1 MNRYSPWKYFLLIAM
16 IVFGI
21 LYALPNIYGEDYAVQ
36 ISTQGGQV
44 LSASVNDQI
53 VSALKEQAIPYISVT
68 KEDNSYL
75 VRFSQMDYQI
85 AAQNMIEAA
94 LGNDYAVALNLA
106 PRTPAWLSFFNAE
119 PMKLGL
125 DLRGGIHF
133 LMQVNLNQML
143 KEIAKTDVSSMS
155 DQLRE
160 DNIRYSS
167 LRATTDHQIQISFR
181 SQKALQA
188 AEQLLDKS
196 FPNYT
201 VTATNGRADFGL
213 TAVMGQTA
221 ITKLSQDAMSQT
233 ITILQSRVNQLGVSE
248 PVITQQGAN
257 QISVD
262 LPGIQDSARAK
273 ALIGTMATINL
284 QLQDIEH
291 DAAQAKQTG
300 IIPFGSSLYTFNDQP
315 VLLKNQVVLHG
326 NSILSASTDTDQS
339 GRPAVSIR
347 VGSSA
352 VSLFNKITAANIG
365 KPLATVY
372 IERKPQTTIVDGK
385 PVTKNVTNTKVIN
398 IATIQTAL
406 GTNFQITGLD
416 SVAEA
421 NNLSLLL
428 RSGAYRA
435 PLDIVQE
442 RLVGPSLGKQ
452 NISKGVMSCAV
463 SSLVVIIFMALYYS
477 LFGLIADLA
486 LILNVV
492 FVVAVMSLLGATLT
506 LPGIA
511 GIVLTVGMAVD
522 ANVLI
527 NERIREELRN
537 GVSPQAAINAGYD
550 RAFSTIVDANVTT
563 LIVAVVLFTL
573 GSGTIKSFAI
583 TLTIG
588 LITSMITAIFFT
600 RAIINLIYGGKTQP
614 RLRLGANYKRA
625 GG

>member
-1 MNRYSPWKYFLLIAM
+1 MNYYSPWKYLLLVIM
-16 IVFGI
+16 IVLGV
-21 LYALPNIYGEDYAVQ
+21 LYALPNLYGENYAVQ
-36 ISTQGGQV
+36 VSSQGGQPLASEDLNRV
-44 LSASVNDQI
+44 EAVLKSHKVPYLSATASPSSI
-53 VSALKEQAIPYISVT
+53 
-68 KEDNSYL
+68 L
-75 VRFSQMDYQI
+75 VRFDTMDYQV
-85 AAQNMIEAA
+85 AAQGALETA
-94 LGNDYAVALNLA
+94 LGNTYSVALNLA
-106 PRTPAWLSFFNAE
+106 PKTPHWLTLFNAV

-133 LMQVNLNQML
+133 LMQVNLSQMI
-143 KEIAKTDVSSMS
+143 KEVEKTDLSSMS

-160 DNIRYSS
+160 ANIRYSG
-167 LRATTDHQIQISFR
+167 LRINSQHVVELTFR
-181 SQKALQA
+181 SQDAMNSANK
-188 AEQLLDKS
+188 LLTKQ

-201 VTATNGRADFGL
+201 MTTSNQNNSYL
-213 TAVMGQTA
+213 LSAVMGQDA
-221 ITKLSQDAMSQT
+221 LTKLRQDAMGQT
-233 ITILQSRVNQLGVSE
+233 ISILQSRVNQLGVSE
-248 PVITQQGAN
+248 PVITQQGQN

-284 QLQDIEH
+284 QLQDTDN
-291 DAAQAKQTG
+291 DAYQAQQSG
-300 IIPFGSSLYTFNDQP
+300 IIPFGSSLFTFNGHP
-315 VLLKNQVVLHG
+315 VLLKNSIVLHG
-326 NSILSASTDTDQS
+326 NAILSASTTSDES
-339 GRPAVSIR
+339 GRPAVSVR
-347 VGSSA
+347 VGSGA
-352 VSLFNKITAANIG
+352 VTLFNKITAANVG

-372 IERKPQTTIVDGK
+372 IERKPQTTMVDGHS
-385 PVTKNVTNTKVIN
+385 VTKNVTTTKVIN

-406 GTNFQITGLD
+406 GSDFRITGLD

-442 RLVGPSLGKQ
+442 RIIGPSLGKQ
-452 NISKGVMSCAV
+452 NIEMGVRSCLI
-463 SSLVVIIFMALYYS
+463 SSLVVIIFMAFYYS
-477 LFGLIADLA
+477 VFGLVADLA
-486 LILNVV
+486 LILNVI
-492 FVVAVMSLLGATLT
+492 FVVAVMSLLEATMT

-537 GVSPQAAINAGYD
+537 GVSPQAAITSGYD

-588 LITSMITAIFFT
+588 LVTSMITAIFFT
-600 RAIINLIYGGKTQP
+600 RAIINLLYGGKSQR
-614 RLRLGANYKRA
+614 RLRLGIRYKA
-625 GG
+625 GQ

>member
-1 MNRYSPWKYFLLIAM
+1 MNYYSPWKYLLLVIM
-16 IVFGI
+16 IVLGV
-21 LYALPNIYGEDYAVQ
+21 LYALPNLYGENYAVQ
-36 ISTQGGQV
+36 VSSQGGQPLASEDLNRV
-44 LSASVNDQI
+44 EAVLKSHKVPYLSATTSSSSI
-53 VSALKEQAIPYISVT
+53 
-68 KEDNSYL
+68 L
-75 VRFSQMDYQI
+75 VRFDSMDFQV
-85 AAQNMIEAA
+85 AAQGALETA
-94 LGNDYAVALNLA
+94 LGNTYSVALNLA
-106 PRTPAWLSFFNAE
+106 PKTPHWLTLFNAV

-133 LMQVNLNQML
+133 LMQVNLNQMI
-143 KEIAKTDVSSMS
+143 KEVEKTDLSSMS

-160 DNIRYSS
+160 ANIRYSG
-167 LRATTDHQIQISFR
+167 LRVNSQHVVELTFR
-181 SQKALQA
+181 SQEAMNSANK
-188 AEQLLDKS
+188 LLVKQ

-201 VTATNGRADFGL
+201 MTTSNQNDSYL
-213 TAVMGQTA
+213 LSAVMGQDA
-221 ITKLSQDAMSQT
+221 LTKLRQDAMGQT
-233 ITILQSRVNQLGVSE
+233 ISILQSRVNQLGVSE
-248 PVITQQGAN
+248 PVITQQGQN

-284 QLQDIEH
+284 QLQDTDN
-291 DAAQAKQTG
+291 DAYQAQQSG
-300 IIPFGSSLYTFNDQP
+300 IIPFGSSLFTFEGRP
-315 VLLKNQVVLHG
+315 VLLKNSIVLHG
-326 NSILSASTDTDQS
+326 NAILSASTTTGQN
-339 GRPAVSIR
+339 GRPAVSVR
-347 VGSSA
+347 VGSGA
-352 VSLFNKITAANIG
+352 ATLFNKITAANVG
-365 KPLATVY
+365 KPMATVY
-372 IERKPQTTIVDGK
+372 IERKPQTTIVDGHS
-385 PVTKNVTNTKVIN
+385 VTKNVTTTKVIN

-406 GTNFQITGLD
+406 GTSFEITGLD
-416 SVAEA
+416 SAAEA

-442 RLVGPSLGKQ
+442 RIIGPSLGKQ
-452 NISKGVMSCAV
+452 NIEMGVRSCLI

-477 LFGLIADLA
+477 VFGLVADLA
-486 LILNVV
+486 LILNVI
-492 FVVAVMSLLGATLT
+492 FVVAVMSLLEATMT

-537 GVSPQAAINAGYD
+537 GVSPQAAITAGYD

-588 LITSMITAIFFT
+588 LVTSMITAIFFT
-600 RAIINLIYGGKTQP
+600 RAIINLLYGGKSQR
-614 RLRLGANYKRA
+614 RLRLGIRYKA
-625 GG
+625 G

>member
-1 MNRYSPWKYFLLIAM
+1 MNYYSPWKYLLLIIM
-16 IVFGI
+16 IVLGV
-21 LYALPNIYGEDYAVQ
+21 LYALPNLYGENYAVQ
-36 ISTQGGQV
+36 VSSQGGQP
-44 LSASVNDQI
+44 L
-53 VSALKEQAIPYISVT
+53 VSEDLNRVEATLESHKIPYLAATVSSSSI
-68 KEDNSYL
+68 L
-75 VRFSQMDYQI
+75 VRFDSMDYQV
-85 AAQNMIEAA
+85 AAQGALETA
-94 LGNDYAVALNLA
+94 LGNTYSVALNLA
-106 PRTPAWLSFFNAE
+106 PKTPHWLTLFNAV

-133 LMQVNLNQML
+133 LMQVNLNQMI
-143 KEIAKTDVSSMS
+143 KEVEKTDLSSMS

-160 DNIRYSS
+160 ANIRYSG
-167 LRATTDHQIQISFR
+167 LRVNSHHVVELTFR
-181 SQKALQA
+181 SQEAMNSANK
-188 AEQLLDKS
+188 LLVKQ

-201 VTATNGRADFGL
+201 MTTSNQNDSYL
-213 TAVMGQTA
+213 LSAVMGQDA
-221 ITKLSQDAMSQT
+221 LTKLRQDAMGQT
-233 ITILQSRVNQLGVSE
+233 ISILQSRVNQLGVSE
-248 PVITQQGAN
+248 PVITQQGQN

-284 QLQDIEH
+284 QLQDTNN
-291 DAAQAKQTG
+291 DAYQAQQSG
-300 IIPFGSSLYTFNDQP
+300 IIPFGSSLFTFEGRP
-315 VLLKNQVVLHG
+315 VLLKNSIVLHG
-326 NSILSASTDTDQS
+326 NAILSASTTTGQN
-339 GRPAVSIR
+339 GRPAVSVR
-347 VGSSA
+347 VGSGA
-352 VSLFNKITAANIG
+352 ATLFNKITAANVG
-365 KPLATVY
+365 KPMATVY
-372 IERKPQTTIVDGK
+372 IERKPQTTLVDGHS
-385 PVTKNVTNTKVIN
+385 VTKNVTTTKVIN

-406 GTNFQITGLD
+406 GTSFEITGLD
-416 SVAEA
+416 SAAEA

-442 RLVGPSLGKQ
+442 RIIGPSLGKQ
-452 NISKGVMSCAV
+452 NIEMGVRSCLI

-477 LFGLIADLA
+477 VFGLVADLA
-486 LILNVV
+486 LILNVI
-492 FVVAVMSLLGATLT
+492 FVVAVMSLLEATMT

-537 GVSPQAAINAGYD
+537 GVSPQAAITAGYD

-588 LITSMITAIFFT
+588 LVTSMITAIFFT
-600 RAIINLIYGGKTQP
+600 RAIINLLYGGKSQR
-614 RLRLGANYKRA
+614 RLRLGIRYKA
-625 GG
+625 GQ

>member
-1 MNRYSPWKYFLLIAM
+1 MNYYSPWKYVLLVVM
-16 IVFGI
+16 IVLGV
-21 LYALPNIYGEDYAVQ
+21 LYALPNLYGENYAVQ
-36 ISTQGGQV
+36 ISSRGAQSLSETAITQV
-44 LSASVNDQI
+44 EDTLKAKHIPFISATQNNDSI
-53 VSALKEQAIPYISVT
+53 
-68 KEDNSYL
+68 L
-75 VRFSQMDYQI
+75 VRFDEMDFQV
-85 AAQNMIEAA
+85 AAQDALEQE
-94 LGNDYAVALNLA
+94 LGNTFSVALNLA
-106 PRTPAWLSFFNAE
+106 PKTPRWLSSLNAS

-133 LMQVNLNQML
+133 LMQVNLNQMI
-143 KEIAKTDVSSMS
+143 KEVEKTDLSSMS
-155 DQLRE
+155 DQLRQE
-160 DNIRYSS
+160 NIRYSD
-167 LRATTDHQIQISFR
+167 LRVDNQHVVRISFR
-181 SQKALQA
+181 SEEALRSA
-188 AEQLLDKS
+188 YDLLSKQ

-201 VTATNGRADFGL
+201 MTKTQSNEQFSLSAA
-213 TAVMGQTA
+213 MGKNA
-221 ITKLSQDAMSQT
+221 LVKLQQDAMSQT
-233 ITILQSRVNQLGVSE
+233 ISILQSRVNQLGVSE
-248 PVITQQGAN
+248 PVITQQGLN

-284 QLQDIEH
+284 QLQDVDN
-291 DAAQAKQTG
+291 DAYQAQQSG
-300 IIPFGSSLYTFNDQP
+300 IIPFGSSLFTFEDRP
-315 VLLKNQVVLHG
+315 VLLKNSIILHG
-326 NSILSASTDTDQS
+326 NAILNASTTTGQN
-339 GRPAVSIR
+339 GRPAVSVR
-347 VGSSA
+347 VGSGA
-352 VSLFNKITAANIG
+352 ATLFNKITAANVG

-372 IERKPQTTIVDGK
+372 IERKPETTIVDDK
-385 PVTKNVTNTKVIN
+385 TVTKNVTSTKIIN

-406 GTNFQITGLD
+406 GTNFEITGLD
-416 SVAEA
+416 SLAEA

-442 RLVGPSLGKQ
+442 RIIGPSLGKQ
-452 NISKGVMSCAV
+452 NIQMGVRSCLI

-477 LFGLIADLA
+477 VFGLVADLA
-486 LILNVV
+486 LILNVI
-492 FVVAVMSLLGATLT
+492 FVVAVMSLLGATMT

-537 GVSPQAAINAGYD
+537 GVTPQAAINAGYD

-563 LIVAVVLFTL
+563 LIVAIVLFTL

-600 RAIINLIYGGKTQP
+600 RAIINLLYGRKTKR
-614 RLRLGANYKRA
+614 RLRLGMRYKVEK
-625 GG
+625 